1 LQEDLKQFKVDT
13 QTISVENQ
21 SDRWV
26 SEDGD
31 SYYYDIINKN
41 EKN

>member
-1 LQEDLKQFKVDT
+1 
-13 QTISVENQ
+13 VENQ

-31 SYYYDIINKN
+31 SYYYDIKRD
-41 EKN
+41 E